1 MGEFLKVVSYQQASL
16 LLNKH
21 FPPADTKS
29 VLLERTFNRVLAE
42 DIVSPENIPSFTRS
56 TVDGFAVNCEDTYG
70 SSESLP
76 GMLTFAGTIVMGQKP
91 DFTLKQGQCAWIPTG
106 GMLPAGSNAVVMV
119 EYTEKLDA
127 ETVLLSRPAA
137 LFENVM
143 QEGEDIA
150 IEELVFSRGKIM
162 RPQDIGLLAS
172 LGIQEITVYNKY
184 RVGILS
190 TGDEIIPLQ
199 QKPDPGQVRDVN
211 SCAISSAVESCGAIS
226 RNYPLVPDDLPSLK
240 EAIARGLEENDLLLV
255 SGGSSVGVADYTLEA
270 MLSMPDAELLFHGI
284 AMKPGK
290 PSLAVRTGQKLII
303 GLPGHPVSAL
313 MVFNIVCAPLLRGS
327 AAGMPKLAYLT
338 TNVASQAGRDD
349 FVPVRLLESNAGLQ
363 AQALLGKS
371 GLMNILAKADG
382 YIHIASEKQGIKA
395 GDEVAVTLF

>member
-1 MGEFLKVVSYQQASL
+1 MGEFLKVVTYQQANL
-16 LLNKH
+16 LLRQH
-21 FPPADTKS
+21 FRQADS
-29 VLLERTFNRVLAE
+29 ELIPLENGLNRVLAAA
-42 DIVSPENIPSFTRS
+42 IISPENMPSFTRS
-56 TVDGFAVNCEDTYG
+56 TVDGYAVNCEDTFG

-76 GMLTFAGTIVMGQKP
+76 GMLDYAGTVVMGQKT
-91 DFTLKQGQCAWIPTG
+91 DFILQSNQCAWIPTG
-106 GMLPAGSNAVVMV
+106 GMLPTGSNAVVMV
-119 EYTEKLDA
+119 EYTEKLDDD
-127 ETVLLSRPAA
+127 TILLSRPAG

-150 IEELVFSRGKIM
+150 CGEMVFTRGKRM
-162 RPQDIGLLAS
+162 RPQDIGLMAS
-172 LGIQEITVYNKY
+172 LGIQEISVYRKL
-184 RVGILS
+184 RVGVLS
-190 TGDEIIPLQ
+190 TGDEVIPIQ

-211 SCAISSAVESCGAIS
+211 SCAISSAVESCGGIARS
-226 RNYPLVPDDLPSLK
+226 YPLVGDDLQCLK
-240 EAIARGLEENDLLLV
+240 ESIARGLEENDLLLV

-270 MLSMPDAELLFHGI
+270 MLSMPDSELLFHGI

-313 MVFNIVCAPLLRGS
+313 MVFHIICAPLLRGS
-327 AAGMPKLAYLT
+327 SAGIQRQACLT

-349 FVPVRLLESNAGLQ
+349 FIPVRLLESDIGLQ

-382 YIHIASEKQGIKA
+382 YIHIAYEKQGIKA